1 MLLILDAQIEL
12 FNGSNIYVKL
22 FWKKLLSS
30 LKSRLTLFCCF
41 FILQLQCVIRPYVK
55 GVEVSKIETL
65 RSCNFSHAIDKS
77 NAWCP
82 GMLTS
87 FSFLRQTSYFWTFS
101 WIKFCRY
108 SLLKINIRYKSW
120 RVKPFFS
127 MVFLISL
134 VQLMV
139 FCCWSSC
146 VIKMSRE
153 KYLRRFLSRVLL
165 LFEMIHNQVKVLFVF
180 WYFSLLNWLFSSFS
194 LSQDFSS
201 N

>member
-12 FNGSNIYVKL
+12 FNGGYVDVKL
-22 FWKKLLSS
+22 FLMELLCSF
-30 LKSRLTLFCCF
+30 KSRFTLFRCF
-41 FILQLQCVIRPYVK
+41 FILQLQCVIRAYVK

-65 RSCNFSHAIDKS
+65 CSCNLSNAIDKCY
-77 NAWCP
+77 AWCP
-82 GMLTS
+82 WMLTS
-87 FSFLRQTSYFWTFS
+87 FSFLWQTSYFWTFS

-127 MVFLISL
+127 MVFLIPL
-134 VQLMV
+134 VQFMV
-139 FCCWSSC
+139 FCSRCSC

-153 KYLRRFLSRVLL
+153 KHLRRFLSRVLL

-180 WYFSLLNWLFSSFS
+180 LYFGLLNWLFSSFS

-201 N
+201 Y